1 MFTMDELLQAGPP
14 RTRKPRGQG
23 ASRRGEILAA
33 AKRLFAEEG
42 YESATM
48 RRIATA
54 VGVSGAALYV
64 YFPDKEAILFAIAEE
79 TFAELLAAL
88 EASQRVT
95 GDDPLQRFR
104 AGLMTYIAF
113 GRARP
118 DEYRL
123 TFQRKLISTP
133 VPGRHCGVFEAADRS
148 FGILERGVAEL
159 MDAGIF
165 QRRPSILVAE
175 ALWAC
180 LHGVTALLLDHRD
193 QLETDADAL
202 AATVVDTA
210 IRGLMAASIPPGEK
224 GKREPEPLAEGAG
237 RGVDAK
243 SDASQSREHHNMSIV
258 NLT

>member
-1 MFTMDELLQAGPP
+1 MDELLQADPP

-33 AKRLFAEEG
+33 AKRLFAAEG

-48 RRIATA
+48 RRIAAA

-64 YFPDKEAILFAIAEE
+64 YFPDKEAILLAIAAE

-88 EASQRVT
+88 EASQRA
-95 GDDPLQRFR
+95 GGDPLRRFR

-123 TFQRKLISTP
+123 TFQRKMIGQP
-133 VPGRHCGVFEAADRS
+133 VPGRHGGEIEAADRS
-148 FGILERGVAEL
+148 FDVLERGVTEL

-165 QRRPSILVAE
+165 QRRSSVLVAE

-180 LHGVTALLLDHRD
+180 LHGVTALLLDHSGH
-193 QLETDADAL
+193 LGSDADML
-202 AATVVDTA
+202 AATVVDMA
-210 IRGLMAASIPPGEK
+210 IRGLVVASTAPGPSRRA
-224 GKREPEPLAEGAG
+224 REQP
-237 RGVDAK
+237 
-243 SDASQSREHHNMSIV
+243 
-258 NLT
+258 T

>member
-1 MFTMDELLQAGPP
+1 MFTMGEALQTEMPHG
-14 RTRKPRGQG
+14 RKPRGQG

-48 RRIATA
+48 RRIAAA

-95 GDDPLQRFR
+95 SDRLQRFR

-123 TFQRKLISTP
+123 TFQRKMISQP
-133 VPGRHCGVFEAADRS
+133 VPGRHCGVIEAADRS

-165 QRRPSILVAE
+165 QRRSPVPVAE

-180 LHGVTALLLDHRD
+180 LHGITALLLDHSD

-202 AATVVDTA
+202 AATVVDMA
-210 IRGLMAASIPPGEK
+210 IRGLMAASTLSSRSPKRTEK
-224 GKREPEPLAEGAG
+224 NA
-237 RGVDAK
+237 
-243 SDASQSREHHNMSIV
+243 
-258 NLT
+258 

>member
-1 MFTMDELLQAGPP
+1 MDRLVQADPP
-14 RTRKPRGQG
+14 RTRKARGQG

-88 EASQRVT
+88 EASQRVS
-95 GDDPLQRFR
+95 GDLLQRFR

-113 GRARP
+113 GRTRP

-123 TFQRKLISTP
+123 TFQRKMISLP
-133 VPGRHCGVFEAADRS
+133 VPGRHCGTIEAADRS
-148 FGILERGVAEL
+148 FDILERGVAEL
-159 MDAGIF
+159 MDAGTF
-165 QRRPSILVAE
+165 QRRSPVLVAE

-180 LHGVTALLLDHRD
+180 LHGVTALLLDHSAK
-193 QLETDADAL
+193 LASDADAL
-202 AATVVDTA
+202 AAMVVDAA
-210 IRGLMAASIPPGEK
+210 IRGLMAASSPDEAG
-224 GKREPEPLAEGAG
+224 REQPEPA
-237 RGVDAK
+237 
-243 SDASQSREHHNMSIV
+243 
-258 NLT
+258 

>member
-1 MFTMDELLQAGPP
+1 MDEPLQAHPP

-33 AKRLFAEEG
+33 AKCLFAEQG

-48 RRIATA
+48 RRIANA

-88 EASQRVT
+88 EASQRVG
-95 GDDPLQRFR
+95 GDPVLRFR

-123 TFQRKLISTP
+123 TFQRKMISSP
-133 VPGRHCGVFEAADRS
+133 VPGRPCGAIEAADRS

-159 MDAGIF
+159 MDAGTF
-165 QRRPSILVAE
+165 ERRSPVVVAE

-180 LHGVTALLLDHRD
+180 LHGVTALLLDHSA
-193 QLETDADAL
+193 QLETDPDVL
-202 AATVVDTA
+202 AATVVDAA
-210 IRGLMAASIPPGEK
+210 IRGLMAASSPSQPLPDQA
-224 GKREPEPLAEGAG
+224 GKTTA
-237 RGVDAK
+237 
-243 SDASQSREHHNMSIV
+243 
-258 NLT
+258 

>member
-1 MFTMDELLQAGPP
+1 MDELPQADPP
-14 RTRKPRGQG
+14 RARKPRGQG

-88 EASQRVT
+88 ETSQRGT
-95 GDDPLQRFR
+95 GDPLQRFR

-123 TFQRKLISTP
+123 TFQRKMMSRP
-133 VPGRHCGVFEAADRS
+133 APGRKCGDIDAADRS

-159 MDAGIF
+159 MDGGIF
-165 QRRPSILVAE
+165 QRRSSVLVAE

-180 LHGVTALLLDHRD
+180 LHGATALLLDHRE

-210 IRGLMAASIPPGEK
+210 IRGLMAASTSPGPSPKRTEK
-224 GKREPEPLAEGAG
+224 
-237 RGVDAK
+237 
-243 SDASQSREHHNMSIV
+243 N
-258 NLT
+258 T

>member
-1 MFTMDELLQAGPP
+1 MFTMDELLQAQPP
-14 RTRKPRGQG
+14 RTRKARGQG

-42 YESATM
+42 YEAATM

-88 EASQRVT
+88 EASQRVS
-95 GDDPLQRFR
+95 GDPLQRFR

-123 TFQRKLISTP
+123 TFQRKMMSQP
-133 VPGRHCGVFEAADRS
+133 VPGRHSGTIEAANRS
-148 FGILERGVAEL
+148 FCILEGSVAEL
-159 MDAGIF
+159 MDAGTF
-165 QRRPSILVAE
+165 QRRSPVLVAE

-180 LHGVTALLLDHRD
+180 LHGVTALLLDHSAK
-193 QLETDADAL
+193 LATDADTL
-202 AATVVDTA
+202 AATVVDAA
-210 IRGLMAASIPPGEK
+210 IRGLMAASSSWRPLPDDA
-224 GKREPEPLAEGAG
+224 GKERA
-237 RGVDAK
+237 
-243 SDASQSREHHNMSIV
+243 
-258 NLT
+258 

>member
-1 MFTMDELLQAGPP
+1 MFIVDELLQADPP

-48 RRIATA
+48 RRIAAA

-88 EASQRVT
+88 ETSQRVS
-95 GDDPLQRFR
+95 GDPLQRFR

-123 TFQRKLISTP
+123 TFQRKMISQP
-133 VPGRHCGVFEAADRS
+133 VPGRKPGEIEAADRS

-159 MDAGIF
+159 MDAGTF
-165 QRRPSILVAE
+165 QRRSSVLVAE

-180 LHGVTALLLDHRD
+180 LHGVTALLLDHSE
-193 QLETDADAL
+193 QLETEADAL

-210 IRGLMAASIPPGEK
+210 IRGLLVASTLPALSEEK
-224 GKREPEPLAEGAG
+224 GNESLNPPCG
-237 RGVDAK
+237 RGRRAPG
-243 SDASQSREHHNMSIV
+243 HHRSV
-258 NLT
+258 NR

>member
-1 MFTMDELLQAGPP
+1 MGELLQADRPHG
-14 RTRKPRGQG
+14 RKPRGQG

-48 RRIATA
+48 RRIAAA

-95 GDDPLQRFR
+95 GDPLQRFR

-123 TFQRKLISTP
+123 TFQRKMISAP
-133 VPGRHCGVFEAADRS
+133 APGRHCGDIEAADRS
-148 FGILERGVAEL
+148 FGIMERGVAEL

-165 QRRPSILVAE
+165 ERRSSVLVAE

-180 LHGVTALLLDHRD
+180 LHGVTALVLDHAEH
-193 QLETDADAL
+193 LETDADAL
-202 AATVVDTA
+202 AATVVDMA
-210 IRGLMAASIPPGEK
+210 IRGLIASCTPSRPPEEQRK
-224 GKREPEPLAEGAG
+224 IA
-237 RGVDAK
+237 
-243 SDASQSREHHNMSIV
+243 
-258 NLT
+258 

>member
-1 MFTMDELLQAGPP
+1 MGELLQADPP
-14 RTRKPRGQG
+14 RSRKPRGQG
-23 ASRRGEILAA
+23 ASRRGEVLAA
-33 AKRLFAEEG
+33 AKRLFAEDG

-48 RRIATA
+48 RRIAAA

-95 GDDPLQRFR
+95 GDPLQRFR

-123 TFQRKLISTP
+123 TFQRKMITAST
-133 VPGRHCGVFEAADRS
+133 PGRHCGELEAADRS
-148 FGILERGVAEL
+148 FGILERGLAEL

-165 QRRPSILVAE
+165 QRRASVVVAE

-180 LHGVTALLLDHRD
+180 LHGVTALLLDHGD

-210 IRGLMAASIPPGEK
+210 IRGLMT
-224 GKREPEPLAEGAG
+224 
-237 RGVDAK
+237 GVRPAHH
-243 SDASQSREHHNMSIV
+243 SRVTPDHEHC
-258 NLT
+258 

>member
-1 MFTMDELLQAGPP
+1 MFTMNELLQADPP

-48 RRIATA
+48 RRIAAA

-88 EASQRVT
+88 EASQRVS
-95 GDDPLQRFR
+95 GDPLRRFR

-123 TFQRKLISTP
+123 TFQRKMIGAP
-133 VPGRHCGVFEAADRS
+133 APGRKCGDIEAADRS

-159 MDAGIF
+159 MDAAIF
-165 QRRPSILVAE
+165 QRRSSVLVAE

-180 LHGVTALLLDHRD
+180 LHGVTALLLDHSE

-210 IRGLMAASIPPGEK
+210 IRGLLVASF
-224 GKREPEPLAEGAG
+224 RPLAEEEGKESLTPCG
-237 RGVDAK
+237 RGRWRGG
-243 SDASQSREHHNMSIV
+243 SHSGASQSRDM
-258 NLT
+258 TT

>member
-1 MFTMDELLQAGPP
+1 MSEPLQAERPLG
-14 RTRKPRGQG
+14 RKPRGQG

-48 RRIATA
+48 RRIAAA

-95 GDDPLQRFR
+95 GEPLRRFR

-123 TFQRKLISTP
+123 TFQRRMISAP
-133 VPGRHCGVFEAADRS
+133 SPGRQCGDIEAADRS
-148 FGILERGVAEL
+148 FDILARSVAEL

-165 QRRPSILVAE
+165 QRRPSVQVAE

-180 LHGVTALLLDHRD
+180 LHGITALLVDHSGH
-193 QLETDADAL
+193 LETDADTL

-210 IRGLMAASIPPGEK
+210 IRGLMAAATPPLAPRARG
-224 GKREPEPLAEGAG
+224 GKRQLKAG
-237 RGVDAK
+237 HH
-243 SDASQSREHHNMSIV
+243 SRVNSI
-258 NLT
+258 T

>member
-1 MFTMDELLQAGPP
+1 MSEQLEAERP
-14 RTRKPRGQG
+14 RGRKPRGQG

-79 TFAELLAAL
+79 TFAELLVAL
-88 EASQRVT
+88 EASQQAH
-95 GDDPLQRFR
+95 GDPLQRFR
-104 AGLMTYIAF
+104 AGLMTYVEF

-118 DEYRL
+118 DAYRL
-123 TFQRKLISTP
+123 TFQRKMINP
-133 VPGRHCGVFEAADRS
+133 AAPGRHCGDIEAADRS
-148 FGILERGVAEL
+148 FDILERSVAQL
-159 MDAGIF
+159 MEAGLF
-165 QRRPSILVAE
+165 APGDSVLVAE

-180 LHGVTALLLDHRD
+180 LHGTTAVLLDHAEHLASD
-193 QLETDADAL
+193 PDAL

-210 IRGLMAASIPPGEK
+210 IRGLL
-224 GKREPEPLAEGAG
+224 RAG
-237 RGVDAK
+237 
-243 SDASQSREHHNMSIV
+243 
-258 NLT
+258 

>member
-1 MFTMDELLQAGPP
+1 MLTMDELFHADPP

-64 YFPDKEAILFAIAEE
+64 YFQDKEAILFTIAEE

-88 EASQRVT
+88 EASQRVSA
-95 GDDPLQRFR
+95 DPLQCFR

-123 TFQRKLISTP
+123 TFQRKMISHP
-133 VPGRHCGVFEAADRS
+133 VPGRHGGAIEAADRS

-159 MDAGIF
+159 MDAGTF
-165 QRRPSILVAE
+165 QRRSPVLVAE

-180 LHGVTALLLDHRD
+180 LHGVTALLLDHSA
-193 QLETDADAL
+193 QLETDGDVL
-202 AATVVDTA
+202 AATVVDAA
-210 IRGLMAASIPPGEK
+210 IRGLMAASSPSRPLPDEEEKEQPGQAA
-224 GKREPEPLAEGAG
+224 RWVPTQDITA
-237 RGVDAK
+237 
-243 SDASQSREHHNMSIV
+243 
-258 NLT
+258 T

>member
-1 MFTMDELLQAGPP
+1 MDESFQAERPHG
-14 RTRKPRGQG
+14 RKPRGQG
-23 ASRRGEILAA
+23 ASRRSEILAA

-42 YESATM
+42 YEAATM
-48 RRIATA
+48 RRIAAA

-88 EASQRVT
+88 EASQR
-95 GDDPLQRFR
+95 GSGDPLQRFR
-104 AGLMTYIAF
+104 AGLLTYIEF

-123 TFQRKLISTP
+123 TFQRKMISAPT
-133 VPGRHCGVFEAADRS
+133 PGRQCGDIEAADRS
-148 FGILERGVAEL
+148 FDILERGVAEL
-159 MDAGIF
+159 MGACIF
-165 QRRPSILVAE
+165 QSRSSVLVAE

-180 LHGVTALLLDHRD
+180 LHGVTALLLDHGE

-210 IRGLMAASIPPGEK
+210 IRGLLAPTPPGPCQRE
-224 GKREPEPLAEGAG
+224 GKTKP
-237 RGVDAK
+237 
-243 SDASQSREHHNMSIV
+243 
-258 NLT
+258 

>member
-1 MFTMDELLQAGPP
+1 MGELIQAERPS
-14 RTRKPRGQG
+14 RRKPRGQG

-48 RRIATA
+48 RRIAAA

-88 EASQRVT
+88 EASQRVA
-95 GDDPLQRFR
+95 GEPLQRFR

-123 TFQRKLISTP
+123 TFQRKMITQP
-133 VPGRHCGVFEAADRS
+133 VPGRKCGEIEAADRS

-165 QRRPSILVAE
+165 QRRSSVLVAE

-180 LHGVTALLLDHRD
+180 LHGVTALLLDHGA
-193 QLETDADAL
+193 QLETEADAL

-210 IRGLMAASIPPGEK
+210 IQGLMPAPRPATK
-224 GKREPEPLAEGAG
+224 KAG
-237 RGVDAK
+237 RK
-243 SDASQSREHHNMSIV
+243 
-258 NLT
+258 T

>member
-1 MFTMDELLQAGPP
+1 MSEPIQAERPHS
-14 RTRKPRGQG
+14 RKPRGQG
-23 ASRRGEILAA
+23 ASRRGEIMAA

-95 GDDPLQRFR
+95 GDPLHRFR

-123 TFQRKLISTP
+123 TFQRKMMSRP
-133 VPGRHCGVFEAADRS
+133 APGRKCADIEAADRS
-148 FGILERGVAEL
+148 FGILEHGVAEL

-165 QRRPSILVAE
+165 QRRPSVLVAE

-180 LHGVTALLLDHRD
+180 LHGVTALLLDHAE
-193 QLETDADAL
+193 QLETEADAL

-210 IRGLMAASIPPGEK
+210 IRGLLATAAHHS
-224 GKREPEPLAEGAG
+224 R
-237 RGVDAK
+237 AK
-243 SDASQSREHHNMSIV
+243 TKHDHC
-258 NLT
+258 

>member
-1 MFTMDELLQAGPP
+1 MSAKLQADRPSG
-14 RTRKPRGQG
+14 RKPRGQG

-48 RRIATA
+48 RRIAA
-54 VGVSGAALYV
+54 SVGVSGAALYV
-64 YFPDKEAILFAIAEE
+64 YFPDKEAILHAIAEE

-88 EASQRVT
+88 EASRQ
-95 GDDPLQRFR
+95 GHNDPLRRLR

-113 GRARP
+113 GRSRP

-123 TFQRKLISTP
+123 TFQRKMINP
-133 VPGRHCGVFEAADRS
+133 PAPGRRCSDIEAADRS
-148 FGILERGVAEL
+148 FEILQRGVAEL

-165 QRRPSILVAE
+165 ERGSSMQVAE

-180 LHGVTALLLDHRD
+180 LHGVTALLLDHGEH
-193 QLETDADAL
+193 LETDADTL

-210 IRGLMAASIPPGEK
+210 LRGLARPG
-224 GKREPEPLAEGAG
+224 
-237 RGVDAK
+237 
-243 SDASQSREHHNMSIV
+243 
-258 NLT
+258 

>member
-1 MFTMDELLQAGPP
+1 MDELLRANRP

-33 AKRLFAEEG
+33 AKRLFAEQG

-88 EASQRVT
+88 EASQR
-95 GDDPLQRFR
+95 GGGDPLQRFR

-123 TFQRKLISTP
+123 TFQRKMISQP
-133 VPGRHCGVFEAADRS
+133 APGRHCGTIEAADRS

-165 QRRPSILVAE
+165 QRRSPVLVAE

-180 LHGVTALLLDHRD
+180 LHGVTALLLDHSAK
-193 QLETDADAL
+193 LESDADAL
-202 AATVVDTA
+202 AATVVDAA
-210 IRGLMAASIPPGEK
+210 IRGLMAPPSRPGSPRPMR
-224 GKREPEPLAEGAG
+224 RE
-237 RGVDAK
+237 
-243 SDASQSREHHNMSIV
+243 
-258 NLT
+258 